1 MFCKGGV
8 QSHQFTE
15 PEQVT
20 TAQGGVFCQVIPI
33 GAGPF
38 AAAMHSI
45 SMGDVTLNLGQV
57 SACMGLLRTASDR
70 ALLQLPLEGAESLTL
85 NTVPYRPGMV
95 GTYAGGADL
104 LRVGSRP
111 TSFATLV
118 LPSDAVEP
126 LLEPAAGSRLLQP
139 GGSAFMQP
147 CPAFVDRA
155 KRIIIA
161 ARATASTMPD
171 VFDAEQSRFALRD
184 ALLKVAHDLVSPE
197 TDVKIR
203 MPRGAQ
209 ARRRIVLRADA
220 YIRTHMDRPIYSEE
234 LCNVLAV
241 SASCL
246 ADAFRAT
253 FGISPHRFLK
263 LRRMSMVRA
272 ALQSCEG
279 RVPLIKSVAL
289 GHGFWHLGQFA
300 HDYRAIFGET
310 PSDTLV
316 RARR

>member
-118 LPSDAVEP
+118 LPSDAVET
-126 LLEPAAGSRLLQP
+126 LLEPAAESRLLQP
-139 GGSAFMQP
+139 GG
-147 CPAFVDRA
+147 
-155 KRIIIA
+155 
-161 ARATASTMPD
+161 
-171 VFDAEQSRFALRD
+171 FALMQ
-184 ALLKVAHDLVSPE
+184 ASSGL
-197 TDVKIR
+197 
-203 MPRGAQ
+203 RGSGQ
-209 ARRRIVLRADA
+209 ADHHRGESDGQHHTGRLR
-220 YIRTHMDRPIYSEE
+220 
-234 LCNVLAV
+234 
-241 SASCL
+241 
-246 ADAFRAT
+246 
-253 FGISPHRFLK
+253 G
-263 LRRMSMVRA
+263 RA
-272 ALQSCEG
+272 AALCIAG
-279 RVPLIKSVAL
+279 RLAQGGARPRLAGAGRKDLHAAQHPSAAAHCASGGRLHPHPPGSTDLL
-289 GHGFWHLGQFA
+289 GG
-300 HDYRAIFGET
+300 
-310 PSDTLV
+310 TL
-316 RARR
+316 